1 VHYVLYTSNIFVIG
15 GGKGVSSN
23 PEQEQDQF
31 SGLDINPEFIEEN
44 KNMITNPGKL
54 KQKSKPYS
62 KSEMAKRR
70 KEVYRLHFE
79 NGLPAAAIADHMKVS
94 KKIINNDILLL
105 YRDLQNDS
113 AKIDF
118 SDFYDKQMLRIELQ
132 RTRLLS
138 YLEKEQDLERKLSIE
153 RQLADIDFRLLS
165 MATKVEYSNVSFWN
179 EVSKKYNQIADEKKD
194 GHRVT
199 TLLELVKISTKG
211 RRILDE
217 ILKERIPW
225 ENDRTSSRR

>member
-1 VHYVLYTSNIFVIG
+1 M
-15 GGKGVSSN
+15 SSS

-44 KNMITNPGKL
+44 KKVIMNSGRL
-54 KQKSKPYS
+54 KQKSRPRN

-79 NGLPAAAIADHMKVS
+79 NGLPAAAIADHMKVP

-113 AKIDF
+113 AKIEF
-118 SDFYDKQMLRIELQ
+118 SDFYDKQILRIELQ
-132 RTRLLS
+132 RTRLMS
-138 YLEKEQDLERKLSIE
+138 YLEKEQDLERKLVIE

-165 MATKVEYSNVSFWN
+165 MAAKVEYSLVSFWN
-179 EVSKKYNQIADEKKD
+179 EVSKKYNQIAMKRKK
-194 GHRVT
+194 GT
-199 TLLELVKISTKG
+199 G
-211 RRILDE
+211 
-217 ILKERIPW
+217 
-225 ENDRTSSRR
+225 

>member
-1 VHYVLYTSNIFVIG
+1 VRSVLYTSNTFGTG
-15 GGKGVSSN
+15 GGKGVSGS
-23 PEQEQDQF
+23 PEQEQF

-44 KNMITNPGKL
+44 KKMITNPGKL

-79 NGLPAAAIADHMKVS
+79 NGIPAAAIADHMKVPRNT
-94 KKIINNDILLL
+94 INNDILLI
-105 YRDLQNDS
+105 YRDLQKDS
-113 AKIDF
+113 ARIDF
-118 SDFYDKQMLRIELQ
+118 NDMYDKQMLRLELQ
-132 RTRLLS
+132 RSRLMS

-153 RQLADIDFRLLS
+153 RQLTDIDVKLLS
-165 MATKVEYSNVSFWN
+165 LAAKVEYSAVSFWN

-225 ENDRTSSRR
+225 ENERTPK